1 MPGDSLG
8 DFERS
13 HLVKAGFRSL
23 VGVVVLV
30 TLYYTFPIEH
40 RPHQSVALRLGAAL
54 ILFSIV
60 LAIEVSQIAKHS
72 QPMLRA
78 SVALTTL
85 IPLFLVSF
93 AWIYLTMSRSSPA
106 SFGGTLDRTGALYFT
121 ITTFSTVGFGD
132 ITPKTDPARIVV
144 MVQMLTDLVVLA
156 VVVRLIFGAATRG
169 AARLRT
175 QDG

>member
-1 MPGDSLG
+1 
-8 DFERS
+8 
-13 HLVKAGFRSL
+13 
-23 VGVVVLV
+23 
-30 TLYYTFPIEH
+30 
-40 RPHQSVALRLGAAL
+40 
-54 ILFSIV
+54 
-60 LAIEVSQIAKHS
+60 
-72 QPMLRA
+72 MLRA

-144 MVQMLTDLVVLA
+144 MVQMLTDLSSWL
-156 VVVRLIFGAATRG
+156 L
-169 AARLRT
+169 
-175 QDG
+175 